1 MCSHARRGS
10 AWPARFRSVS
20 SWHGFRVNHSRS
32 GSAWAARFRSGSS
45 WHGFRVDHS
54 RSGSSWHESGATTP
68 GAGLTGTHLA
78 WVTPGAGVPQSPSR
92 RGKHGRASGAADR
105 VPSRGPPRRAS
116 KPTRNYVILVARSEA
131 GGARLRVR
139 EHRARA
145 VPREGTRPKA
155 PERAC
160 STAPKQVCTPRSRCA
175 PRRTR
180 SRCAQPRSRSAQRE
194 PLVHSRGRS
203 V

>member
-32 GSAWAARFRSGSS
+32 GSAWAARFRSESV
-45 WHGFRVDHS
+45 WHGSGADHS
-54 RSGSSWHESGATTP
+54 RSGSEWHEFRADHS
-68 GAGLTGTHLA
+68 
-78 WVTPGAGVPQSPSR
+78 GAGVRESR
-92 RGKHGRASGAADR
+92 TRCGEHGRASGAADR
-105 VPSRGPPRRAS
+105 VPSRGPPRPREQDH
-116 KPTRNYVILVARSEA
+116 PQPRNSSRERG
-131 GGARLRVR
+131 GGARLRGR
-139 EHRARA
+139 KHRARA